1 MPSTIWKFFP
11 ENFQNFD
18 IAPQALKR
26 FSPLIS
32 MTMNSSSYWLAGRLS
47 EIGMPYLKL
56 EGKLTDAVRLLD
68 IWDEDEDGYVN
79 VKIQD
84 FKTHKVN
91 SLSWILQMI

>member
-1 MPSTIWKFFP
+1 
-11 ENFQNFD
+11 
-18 IAPQALKR
+18 
-26 FSPLIS
+26 
-32 MTMNSSSYWLAGRLS
+32 
-47 EIGMPYLKL
+47 MPYLKL